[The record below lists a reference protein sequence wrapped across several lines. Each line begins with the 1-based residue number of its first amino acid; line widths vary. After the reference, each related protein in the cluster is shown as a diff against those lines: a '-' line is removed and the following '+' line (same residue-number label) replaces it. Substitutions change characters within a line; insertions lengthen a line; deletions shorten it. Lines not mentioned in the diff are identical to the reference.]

1 MQELIAIFNAIMG
14 WRQALNLPIP
24 MTVAVGLT
32 FALAGLFFVTK
43 KENNL
48 EGKIAG
54 VIGMLVGIFIVMT
67 SN

>member
-1 MQELIAIFNAIMG
+1 MQELIAVFNAIMG
-14 WRQALNLPIP
+14 WRQALNLPIS
-24 MTVAVGLT
+24 VAVAIGLT
-32 FALAGLFFVTK
+32 FALTGLLIVTK

-54 VIGMLVGIFIVMT
+54 VIGILVGIFIVMT

>member
-14 WRQALNLPIP
+14 WVQALNFPIP

>member
-1 MQELIAIFNAIMG
+1 MQELITIFNAIMG
-14 WRQALNLPIP
+14 WRQALNIPIP
-24 MTVAVGLT
+24 LT
-32 FALAGLFFVTK
+32 AAIGITFTLAGLFFVTK

>member
-14 WRQALNLPIP
+14 WRQALNLPISIA
-24 MTVAVGLT
+24 VAIGLT
-32 FALAGLFFVTK
+32 FALAGLLVVTK

>member
-1 MQELIAIFNAIMG
+1 MQELITIFNAIMG
-14 WRQALNLPIP
+14 WRQALNIPIP
-24 MTVAVGLT
+24 LT
-32 FALAGLFFVTK
+32 AAIGITFTLAGLFFVTK

-48 EGKIAG
+48 ESKIAG